1 MSRTTP
7 TCSLNEPLIFERS
20 AAGKAAFQ
28 LPLLDV
34 GDMPVEEILNPKYLR
49 DEISGFPEV
58 SEVEL
63 IQHYTRMS
71 TWNYHIDLGMYPLG
85 SCTMKYNPKI
95 NERVARIPD
104 IAGTHPLQRDES
116 SQGNLEILFR
126 LQVCLQELTGMSHVS
141 LQPAGGA
148 QGEMTGILMIRSYHL
163 DRNRPRKYVLIPDSA
178 HGTNPASATIAGYDV
193 ISIPSD
199 AQGRISVD
207 ALAEQ
212 MTEDVACLMLTNPN
226 TLGIF
231 EEKITEI
238 AEIVHGKG
246 GLIYMDGANFNA
258 LMGYARPGDMGIDV
272 LHLNLHKTFSTPH
285 GGGGPGSGPV
295 ACQDTLEPYLPI
307 PRIEEQDGRYL
318 LNQEK
323 PMSVGRVHAFH
334 GNFGMI
340 VRALCYILT
349 CGRKGLKEL
358 SETAVLNANYI
369 RHRLKGHYDLP
380 FDTPTLHEVI
390 FSDKIQAT
398 KGIKTLDIAKR
409 LIDYGFHP
417 PTIYFP
423 LIVHGALMIEP
434 AESVGRDEL
443 DSFIEAMIAIS
454 REAEEEPE
462 KILNAPQS
470 ARLTRLDETQAARS
484 PILRWLPPGEAGNS

>member
-1 MSRTTP
+1 MNRTTP
-7 TCSLNEPLIFERS
+7 TLSLNEPLIFERS
-20 AAGKAAFQ
+20 SPGKSAYQ
-28 LPLLDV
+28 LPELDV
-34 GDMPVEEILNPKYLR
+34 KDTPLQEILDPKYLR
-49 DEISGFPEV
+49 DEVSGFPEV

-63 IQHYTRMS
+63 IQHYVRMS
-71 TWNYHIDLGMYPLG
+71 TWNYHIDLGIYPLG
-85 SCTMKYNPKI
+85 SCTMKYNPKL
-95 NERVARIPD
+95 NERVARIPN
-104 IAGTHPLQRDES
+104 IANTHPLQGDAL

-126 LQVCLQELTGMSHVS
+126 LQTYLKELTGMSEVS

-148 QGEMTGILMIRSYHL
+148 QGELTGILMVRSYHL
-163 DRNRPRKYVLIPDSA
+163 NQNNPRKYVLIPDSA

-199 AQGRISVD
+199 SEGRISIE
-207 ALAEQ
+207 ALADK

-231 EEKITEI
+231 EKNI
-238 AEIVHGKG
+238 ADISKIVHGKG

-258 LMGYARPGDMGIDV
+258 LLGYARPGDMGIDV

-295 ACQDTLEPYLPI
+295 ACQKILEPYLPI
-307 PRIEEQDGRYL
+307 PRIEKKDDIYL
-318 LNQEK
+318 LNEKK
-323 PMSVGRVHAFH
+323 PMSVGRVHAFY

-349 CGRKGLKEL
+349 CGGKGLKEL

-369 RHRLKGHYDLP
+369 RHQLKDYYDLP

-390 FSDKIQAT
+390 FSDTIQA
-398 KGIKTLDIAKR
+398 KNGIKTLDIAKR
-409 LIDYGFHP
+409 LLDYGFHP

-423 LIVHGALMIEP
+423 LIIHGALMIEP
-434 AESVGRDEL
+434 AESIGRDEL
-443 DSFIEAMIAIS
+443 DAFIQTMITIS
-454 REAEEEPE
+454 NEAEETPE
-462 KILNAPQS
+462 KILSAPQNV
-470 ARLTRLDETQAARS
+470 RLTRLNETQAARS
-484 PILRWLPPGEAGNS
+484 PILKWTDPEQAND